1 MSPTLAT
8 YGSGEYGIGQYGFAQ
23 EQGRETN
30 FVNQA
35 LTPLKP
41 PIFSGLKLFGDIEI
55 GSLTLNTIDE
65 YNVVWVCTNIEGWWQ
80 HPSPDIPDFK
90 RGWGDGSF
98 DVKGR
103 YNARELTLEGV
114 ILTPDPSLVP
124 AARQR
129 LVEATNLVYSGA
141 WLKTT
146 EENGTIK
153 ASYVRLSGE
162 PKITTVNARGRTEF
176 SIGLRAADPIKYSWN
191 SADSEGDFSQTI
203 SCKSVSPAVAGT
215 ANITN
220 SGNYNVGVY
229 LTVTGPLVGPSY
241 IDNTTNGETITIS
254 GSLRNATTKTIN
266 NRGLTDN
273 LVTIGTTTAHGLVV
287 GDVVTISGLSAP
299 FSGEQV
305 VLSVIGTPATSTQF
319 TYEAI
324 GSNVTYGSASGTLT
338 YGPDVL
344 EIDTYNR
351 QVYLNGEYA
360 GARAKLDVYNEWIT
374 LSPGANTIA
383 FRDDGTVSGSTA
395 TLNVLYKSGWLS

>member
-1 MSPTLAT
+1 MYPTPAT
-8 YGSGEYGIGQYGFAQ
+8 YGSGEYGIGRYDFAQ
-23 EQGRETN
+23 EQGRETH

-41 PIFSGLKLFGDIEI
+41 PIFTGLKLYGDIKL
-55 GSLTLNTIDE
+55 GNLTLNTLDE
-65 YNVVWVCTNIEGWWQ
+65 YNVVWVCTNIEGWWT
-80 HPSPDIPDFK
+80 HPSPEVPDFK

-153 ASYVRLSGE
+153 SSYVRLSGE
-162 PKITTVNARGRTEF
+162 PNITTVNARGRTEF
-176 SIGLRAADPIKYSWN
+176 SIGLRAADPIKYEWN
-191 SADSEGDFSQTI
+191 NADAEGYFSQNI
-203 SCKSVSPAVAGT
+203 ACKSVSPAVAGT
-215 ANITN
+215 ASIIND
-220 SGNYNVGVY
+220 GNYNVGVY

-241 IDNTTNGETITIS
+241 IDNTTNNQTITIT
-254 GSLRNATTKTIN
+254 GALRNATTKTIN

-273 LVTIGTTTAHGLVV
+273 LVTIGTTTAHGLVA
-287 GDVVTISGLSAP
+287 GDVVTISGLGSP
-299 FSGEQV
+299 YDGQQV
-305 VLSVIGTPATSTQF
+305 VLSVVGTPATSTQF
-319 TYEAI
+319 TYEAV

-360 GARAKLDVYNEWIT
+360 GARAKLDVYNEWIV

-383 FRDDGTVSGSTA
+383 FRDNGVASGSTA